1 MSQQLFDSYHH
12 EVSSIEKIN
21 KSLAK
26 SLNKKKKELKYVQAV
41 RSRYVSEVMQVHQF
55 LFI

>member
-41 RSRYVSEVMQVHQF
+41 RSRYVSEIMQVH
-55 LFI
+55 